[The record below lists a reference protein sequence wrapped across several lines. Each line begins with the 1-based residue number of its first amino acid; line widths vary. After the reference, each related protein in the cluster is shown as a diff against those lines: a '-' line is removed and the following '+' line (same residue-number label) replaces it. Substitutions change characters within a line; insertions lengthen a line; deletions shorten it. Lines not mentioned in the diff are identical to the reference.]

1 MANKQKGY
9 IDIKVGG
16 KKRTLHFSMNFWAA
30 FEQAS
35 GFSISEIDKV
45 FGGGLS
51 LSSMRALVYS
61 GLLAYDQEKGN
72 QVDYTIY
79 SVGDWMEDVNQDQLT
94 LIVETL
100 MQSQTCD
107 LASNISFD
115 DVAASVSAATSYISE
130 IGNHG
135 VSWNGANTT
144 VSLNYAI
151 DITDGG

>member
-1 MANKQKGY
+1 MEVNQKRGY
-9 IDIKVGG
+9 CQLNIGG
-16 KKRTLHFSMNFWAA
+16 KNRTMHFSMNFWAA

-61 GLLAYDQEKGN
+61 GLLAYDQENGN

-79 SVGDWMEDVNQDQLT
+79 SVGDWMDEVDQSSMT

-100 MQSQTCD
+100 MQSRILGND
-107 LASNISFD
+107 LNA
-115 DVAASVSAATSYISE
+115 
-130 IGNHG
+130 G
-135 VSWNGANTT
+135 VRRNVEKSTKNPKQ
-144 VSLNYAI
+144 I
-151 DITDGG
+151 KP